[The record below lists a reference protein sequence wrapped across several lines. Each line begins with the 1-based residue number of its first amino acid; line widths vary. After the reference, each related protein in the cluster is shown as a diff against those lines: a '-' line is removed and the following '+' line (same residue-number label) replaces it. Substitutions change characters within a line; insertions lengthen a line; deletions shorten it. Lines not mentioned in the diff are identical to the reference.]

1 MRYPA
6 IEFVALHGRKLSV
19 ALGGV
24 AALLV
29 AIAVTLSGVGA
40 IATVIGAMVAGL
52 GVWGLA
58 RVGAEVVELIAETL
72 MPH

>member
-6 IEFVALHGRKLSV
+6 IEFVALHGRKLAV
-19 ALGGV
+19 GIGAA
-24 AALLV
+24 AALLT
-29 AIAVTLSGVGA
+29 AVLTTLSGFGPV
-40 IATVIGAMVAGL
+40 ATVIASLVAAAAG
-52 GVWGLA
+52 WGLS

>member
-6 IEFVALHGRKLSV
+6 IEFVALHGRKL
-19 ALGGV
+19 AIGV
-24 AALLV
+24 GATAALLAAV
-29 AIAVTLSGVGA
+29 LVTLSGFGA
-40 IATVIGAMVAGL
+40 IATVIAGLVAGAA
-52 GVWGLA
+52 GWGLS

>member
-19 ALGGV
+19 AVGAV

-29 AIAVTLSGVGA
+29 AVSLTVSGFGA
-40 IATVIGAMVAGL
+40 IATVIAAMLAGL
-52 GVWGLA
+52 VGWGLS

>member
-6 IEFVALHGRKLSV
+6 IEFVALHGRKL
-19 ALGGV
+19 ALGIGAA
-24 AALLV
+24 AALL
-29 AIAVTLSGVGA
+29 AAALMALSGFGPLV
-40 IATVIGAMVAGL
+40 TVVASLVAAAAG
-52 GVWGLA
+52 WGLS

>member
-6 IEFVALHGRKLSV
+6 IEFVALHGRKLAV
-19 ALGGV
+19 GIGTA
-24 AALLV
+24 AALLT
-29 AIAVTLSGVGA
+29 AVLMSLSGFGPV
-40 IATVIGAMVAGL
+40 ATVIASPATAAAG
-52 GVWGLA
+52 WGLS